1 MLRKIRQQL
10 DENNQK
16 TGPNWQNYNIYT
28 VLKIAVDLR
37 PQ

>member
-1 MLRKIRQQL
+1 MLWKIRQQL
-10 DENNQK
+10 DENNRK
-16 TGPNWQNYNIYT
+16 PCPNWQNYNIYT